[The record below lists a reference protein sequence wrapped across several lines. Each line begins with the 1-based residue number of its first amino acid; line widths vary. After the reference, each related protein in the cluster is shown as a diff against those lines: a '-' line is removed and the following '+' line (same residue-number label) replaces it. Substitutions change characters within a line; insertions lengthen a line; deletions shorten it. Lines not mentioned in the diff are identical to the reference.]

1 MGMTRRA
8 KKPKAPK
15 GEYERMPLVEK
26 DLRELA
32 LKLHTHLERAT
43 IYAVGK
49 PRGSKT
55 MCCGGAGT
63 LGKISKTI
71 QALVKDDL
79 GDAHYLAILGL
90 DKWTGLAAEAKKRVL
105 DHLLCHAAGRD
116 GETDEWK
123 LAPHDVQEF
132 TAVIK
137 RHGLDGSP
145 GLRSFV
151 EAAKQLTLVG
161 V

>member
-1 MGMTRRA
+1 MPRRA
-8 KKPKAPK
+8 KKAKAPK
-15 GEYERMPLVEK
+15 PEYERLPLVEK

-32 LKLHTHLERAT
+32 LKLHSHLERAK

-55 MCCGGAGT
+55 MCCGGI
-63 LGKISKTI
+63 GKLTKVSKTI
-71 QALVKDDL
+71 RTLVKDDL

-90 DKWTGLAAEAKKRVL
+90 DKWRALDAEAKKRVL
-105 DHLLCHAAGRD
+105 DHLLCHGLGQD
-116 GETDEWK
+116 SETDEWK

-132 TAVIK
+132 TAVIQ
-137 RHGLDGSP
+137 RHGLDDSP
-145 GLRSFV
+145 GLRAFV
-151 EAAKQLTLVG
+151 QAAKQLKLVG

>member
-1 MGMTRRA
+1 MARRA

-15 GEYERMPLVEK
+15 QEMERMPLVEK

-32 LKLHTHLERAT
+32 LKLHAHLERAK
-43 IYAVGK
+43 IFAVGK

-55 MCCGGAGT
+55 MCCGGIGT
-63 LGKISKTI
+63 LVKISKTI
-71 QALVKDDL
+71 RALVRDDL
-79 GDAHYLAILGL
+79 GDAHYLAVLGL
-90 DKWTGLAAEAKKRVL
+90 DKWRALDAEAKKRVL
-105 DHLLCHAAGRD
+105 DHLLCHGLGQD
-116 GETDEWK
+116 SETDEWK

-132 TAVIK
+132 TAVIQ

-151 EAAKQLTLVG
+151 QAAKQLKLAG